1 MFIITPLICSIDAN
15 ASLIGGESAGAALSL
30 ATIAAIQDLK
40 FKDDVMITGSINHD
54 GSIGPIGG
62 VLEKAKAAKATGTKT
77 FLVPLLQSKEITYET
92 TEHCETFGLM
102 EWCTIEKIPIQVD
115 LNSELNIT
123 IIEVGSIKEA
133 MVYFVEE
140 QTI

>member
-1 MFIITPLICSIDAN
+1 
-15 ASLIGGESAGAALSL
+15 
-30 ATIAAIQDLK
+30 
-40 FKDDVMITGSINHD
+40 
-54 GSIGPIGG
+54 
-62 VLEKAKAAKATGTKT
+62 
-77 FLVPLLQSKEITYET
+77 
-92 TEHCETFGLM
+92 M